1 MQSDFYYPDTRLQRV
16 TRQNVVALRPTWFP
30 NQFSSL
36 ILPSVANHYFFLNR
50 FEMILNELSCVYFQV
65 TLVTVSN
72 SSRLL
77 EGQNVRMIC
86 SVVAN
91 PPDVSYRWY
100 INEQLIL
107 SDPTTELILR
117 NVSQVNHNSVVRCEV
132 TNAVGKSQDS
142 QVLNISCKLF
152 KYQSSYF
159 NVLY

>member
-1 MQSDFYYPDTRLQRV
+1 MFGFLG
-16 TRQNVVALRPTWFP
+16 
-30 NQFSSL
+30 SSTL
-36 ILPSVANHYFFLNR
+36 FIWPSIKISTR
-50 FEMILNELSCVYFQV
+50 FEMVITNLTLMCIFQV

-72 SSRLL
+72 SSRVL

-86 SVVAN
+86 SVIAN

-117 NVSQVNHNSVVRCEV
+117 NVSQVNHNSIVRCEV

-142 QVLNISCKLF
+142 QVLNISCKLI
-152 KYQSSYF
+152 KYRSSYF
-159 NVLY
+159 KVLY